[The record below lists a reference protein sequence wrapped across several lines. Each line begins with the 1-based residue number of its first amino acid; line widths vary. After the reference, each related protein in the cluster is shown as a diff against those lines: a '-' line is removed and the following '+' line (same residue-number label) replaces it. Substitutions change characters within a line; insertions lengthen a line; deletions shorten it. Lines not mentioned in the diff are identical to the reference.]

1 MQKSSILKKYFIKNK
16 KELLFRVLFYT
27 FTVKLSLFYVED
39 LLAVV
44 VAANLAYA
52 VGLKHLTAC
61 GVGAL
66 YKSGHGELGVVGSS
80 LISARCGHFL
90 LRYCH
95 IEPPS
100 RSTLMYAVDYINY
113 FLLFEAFIARLPV

>member
-1 MQKSSILKKYFIKNK
+1 MDIIHRFNAKIKHINKILLKNK

-44 VAANLAYA
+44 GAANLAYA

-80 LISARCGHFL
+80 LVSACCGHFL

-95 IEPPS
+95 IEPPLDLH
-100 RSTLMYAVDYINY
+100 TGYA
-113 FLLFEAFIARLPV
+113 ARLYKLFLTF